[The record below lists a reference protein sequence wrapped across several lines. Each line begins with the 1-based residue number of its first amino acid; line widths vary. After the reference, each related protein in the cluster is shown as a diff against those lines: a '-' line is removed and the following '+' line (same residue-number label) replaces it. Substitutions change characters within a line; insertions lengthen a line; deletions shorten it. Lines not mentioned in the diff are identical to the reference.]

1 MNSVQRKY
9 RINDRKFINTELE
22 KGFNDDMNDS
32 IIRKDNYR
40 KLLEDAGIPYTEKVA
55 NWMDLAKNKL
65 NLYNRM
71 DVLDGCN
78 RKIYCQIDHTNNY
91 LLKSI
96 PMNDGSYKIALIY
109 RPDTTDEVCISTDFA
124 NDELSFEYQMAYDIY
139 SGCPRFE
146 WKTDVENHIK
156 NAVSIINAAK
166 DGEVFRRDIFTC
178 EAYDMA
184 FIPID
189 IVNLRI
195 TIDKKIKFVPY
206 ITGYLKTPIDIAGAY
221 SMRLVPYTLK
231 ASLAGVGTKY
241 LNEELIVPGEH
252 ISLSGMNNLFVQYIN
267 DRKESAYS
275 MDGIAKRSLAILT
288 KAKTRHEDLFINGY
302 SLFNQ
307 YIDPNSDFYIKYIDD
322 YKRENAKQIQVLPQL
337 LKYTKYQTA
346 M

>member
-1 MNSVQRKY
+1 MNSIQRKY
-9 RINDRKFINTELE
+9 RINERKFINTELE

-32 IIRKDNYR
+32 IIRKDTYR
-40 KLLEDAGIPYTEKVA
+40 KLLEDAGIMYTQKVA
-55 NWMDLAKNKL
+55 DWMDLAKNKL

-71 DVLDGCN
+71 DLLDGCN
-78 RKIYCQIDHTNNY
+78 REIYYQIDHTGNY

-96 PMNDGSYKIALIY
+96 PMNDGTYKIALIY

-124 NDELSFEYQMAYDIY
+124 KDDLSFEYQMAYDVY
-139 SGCPRFE
+139 AGCPRFE
-146 WKTDVENHIK
+146 WKTDVANHIK

-178 EAYDMA
+178 PAYDMT

-195 TIDKKIKFVPY
+195 TIDKKIKFIPY
-206 ITGYLKTPIDIAGAY
+206 ITGYLKTPGDTAVKHMNLA
-221 SMRLVPYTLK
+221 PYALR

-252 ISLSGMNNLFVQYIN
+252 ISLSGMNNLFIQYIN

-275 MDGIAKRSLAILT
+275 ADGIIKRSLAILT
-288 KAKTRHEDLFINGY
+288 EAKARHIDMLTDGYLLFTQHIN
-302 SLFNQ
+302 
-307 YIDPNSDFYIKYIDD
+307 PNGDSYIKYIDD
-322 YKRENAKQIQVLPQL
+322 YKRENAKKIEVLPQL